1 MKRREFITLLGGAAA
16 GWPLAAR
23 AQQTAMPVIG
33 FLSPHAKSVAYV
45 DGFPTGLQELGY
57 AEGRNIRIEYRWAHG
72 RFELLPELAAELVR
86 LNVDV
91 IVASLTQASLVA
103 KKATATTPIVMAG
116 VADPVAVGLI
126 TSLARPG
133 GNITGTTEHNLRST
147 SVSRPLAARLTRL
160 LRVRSPAFSFQG
172 SDSVPRMI
180 LAKQRPKFP
189 TALREPLAKP
199 LLKQDR

>member
-133 GNITGTTEHNLRST
+133 GISRERRASLLT
-147 SVSRPLAARLTRL
+147 SWAN
-160 LRVRSPAFSFQG
+160 
-172 SDSVPRMI
+172 
-180 LAKQRPKFP
+180 K
-189 TALREPLAKP
+189 
-199 LLKQDR
+199 